1 MLFIW
6 GTTTKASANAALA
19 SEGIHAFPPLRKQAI
34 RREKEPGLQR
44 VSDVRGW
51 RWHQISGWV

>member
-44 VSDVRGW
+44 VSDVRG
-51 RWHQISGWV
+51 